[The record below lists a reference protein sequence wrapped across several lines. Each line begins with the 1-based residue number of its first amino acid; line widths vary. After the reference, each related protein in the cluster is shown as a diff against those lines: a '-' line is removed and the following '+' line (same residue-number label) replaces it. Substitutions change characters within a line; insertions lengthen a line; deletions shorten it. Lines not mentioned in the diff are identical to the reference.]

1 MELREK
7 GTRVILLYL
16 QKVHD
21 KPIYLYW
28 NMRRQGLSIAKSYSI
43 IRIWYGRNNPE
54 TSGVECRDN
63 DKHACETICGQYAEC
78 ILFDE
83 NKYSMY
89 MMNLAST
96 IMLFRPE
103 EVEKVRFR
111 HILHCLRVGVGA
123 DTDPNR

>member
-1 MELREK
+1 MAEIRKQAALNVETMTNTLVRQYVDN
-7 GTRVILLYL
+7 TRNVYF
-16 QKVHD
+16 V
-21 KPIYLYW
+21 
-28 NMRRQGLSIAKSYSI
+28 
-43 IRIWYGRNNPE
+43 
-54 TSGVECRDN
+54 
-63 DKHACETICGQYAEC
+63 
-78 ILFDE
+78 DE

>member
-1 MELREK
+1 MAEIRKQAALNVETMTNTLVRQYVDN
-7 GTRVILLYL
+7 TRNVYF
-16 QKVHD
+16 V
-21 KPIYLYW
+21 
-28 NMRRQGLSIAKSYSI
+28 
-43 IRIWYGRNNPE
+43 
-54 TSGVECRDN
+54 
-63 DKHACETICGQYAEC
+63 
-78 ILFDE
+78 DE

-103 EVEKVRFR
+103 EVEKVWFR

>member
-1 MELREK
+1 MAEIRKQAALNAE
-7 GTRVILLYL
+7 TTTNTLV
-16 QKVHD
+16 
-21 KPIYLYW
+21 
-28 NMRRQGLSIAKSYSI
+28 RQ
-43 IRIWYGRNNPE
+43 
-54 TSGVECRDN
+54 
-63 DKHACETICGQYAEC
+63 CGQYAEC